1 MKKKTK
7 IILIVVGA
15 FFALIA
21 IVGVS
26 NVGKVKPMSEK
37 EYMIKFAK
45 EHQKKMDEQVRYG
58 DKERHIKSI
67 TYEWN
72 TVYKNP
78 MGGFYI
84 SGYVNDDKNI
94 DFQIYFDKSSGKL
107 KCWTNSISP
116 KLAEWKG
123 IDN

>member
-21 IVGVS
+21 IVGVF

-45 EHQKKMDEQVRYG
+45 EHQKKMDEQLRHG
-58 DKERHIKSI
+58 DKDHHIKTI
-67 TYEWN
+67 IYEWD
-72 TVYKNP
+72 TVKHNP
-78 MGGFYI
+78 MGGI
-84 SGYVNDDKNI
+84 MIKGYVNHNKDLDFELIFEKNSDGEI
-94 DFQIYFDKSSGKL
+94 TCRLMESAPEIAQ
-107 KCWTNSISP
+107 
-116 KLAEWKG
+116 WKG
-123 IDN
+123 L